1 MATAALTTERDYF
14 TDHSVLLDPYDYFEQ
29 IRRNGP
35 VYQMK
40 SREDVIIVTG
50 FREAI
55 EVLLNTRDFSSW
67 LNPDPLVKLPFA
79 IESDDI
85 GAQMEA
91 VPAHPMELRSE
102 EQTSET
108 Q

>member
-1 MATAALTTERDYF
+1 MASAAHLVEKDYF
-14 TDHSVLLDPYDYFEQ
+14 TDHSVLLDPYDYFET
-29 IRRNGP
+29 IRVHGP
-35 VYQMK
+35 VYQMR
-40 SREDVIIVTG
+40 SRDVVVVTG
-50 FREAI
+50 FAEAL

-91 VPAHPMELRSE
+91 VPANQIGRAHV
-102 EQTSET
+102 
-108 Q
+108 